1 MVRNAIMAA
10 VMGLMGSMLP
20 YTGGMSI
27 IGRIATGFVVAAVA
41 FVYIVGTD
49 PMIGGKRKNGSN
61 K

>member
-10 VMGLMGSMLP
+10 VMGVMGSMLP
-20 YTGGMSI
+20 YTGGMSL
-27 IGRIATGFVVAAVA
+27 IGRIATGILVTAVA

-49 PMIGGKRKNGSN
+49 PMIGGRNGRT